1 MNTWNKRRLALIA
14 GFSYLAIFFLAI
26 FANFFALEAMIQN
39 PLETISENGHIVRL
53 GVIAFILAAVFDTVV
68 SLAFYHLYPDHP
80 LTLSSFCFRI
90 IHAVMMAIGT
100 FAMFMT
106 LYQKTSEGILYQ
118 IEIFNTIWLIGLF
131 FFGIH
136 LILLARILRIP
147 KLISIFLS
155 LAGLVYILDTTLHII
170 LQNYKLYEDL
180 FLAMVAIP
188 SILGEMSL
196 SVWLLWKGGKEA

>member
-1 MNTWNKRRLALIA
+1 
-14 GFSYLAIFFLAI
+14 
-26 FANFFALEAMIQN
+26 
-39 PLETISENGHIVRL
+39 
-53 GVIAFILAAVFDTVV
+53 
-68 SLAFYHLYPDHP
+68 
-80 LTLSSFCFRI
+80 
-90 IHAVMMAIGT
+90 
-100 FAMFMT
+100 MFMT

-131 FFGIH
+131 FFCIH